1 MARMT
6 TCDSLARNDADL
18 EKIAGLFLTLQK
30 SATPAS
36 LLLPWFPSPAR
47 KRRQAAAT
55 ELFKTLYT
63 YVEKRKRAEPTSDPI
78 DVLLADGESSQSI
91 ARVRLVQ
98 ILV

>member
-1 MARMT
+1 MARTT

-18 EKIAGLFLTLQK
+18 EKIGGLFSILQK

-47 KRRQAAAT
+47 RRRQAATT

-63 YVEKRKRAEPTSDPI
+63 YVEKKRRAEPTSDSI
-78 DVLLADGESSQSI
+78 DVLIADGESSQSI
-91 ARVRLVQ
+91 ARVSLAQ
-98 ILV
+98 K